1 MYWLTKWYE
10 TLRLSSKLHDIVS
23 VSSTNGVRRFREF
36 SDSPNGTTRFYYSQN
51 QLPCLDLIL
60 RIFFRFVECY
70 WARLPFVECY
80 NSCDSDH
87 SYLTCIIIVYTVYSK
102 TADWSLST
110 TLECVLFGILW
121 LFLGACVKMYV
132 SQHKENLCT
141 RSTNF
146 RKSIFAYKKNDFLP
160 TPPPGLL
167 PSRQWG
173 QNGQNVKVWPNCR
186 IWSKV

>member
-60 RIFFRFVECY
+60 RIFFDLSN
-70 WARLPFVECY
+70 ATRLPFVECY

-132 SQHKENLCT
+132 SQTQGKPLTRDQRISENP
-141 RSTNF
+141 
-146 RKSIFAYKKNDFLP
+146 FLLI
-160 TPPPGLL
+160 TKMTFYHPPP
-167 PSRQWG
+167 WG
-173 QNGQNVKVWPNCR
+173 GGGCLKNSWT
-186 IWSKV
+186 

>member
-1 MYWLTKWYE
+1 MTLYQFRPPMGCADFGNFLIHRMVQRASTIRKTNFHVWTWYF
-10 TLRLSSKLHDIVS
+10 V
-23 VSSTNGVRRFREF
+23 
-36 SDSPNGTTRFYYSQN
+36 
-51 QLPCLDLIL
+51 
-60 RIFFRFVECY
+60 FFRFVECY

-132 SQHKENLCT
+132 SQTQGKPLTRDQRISENPFLLI
-141 RSTNF
+141 
-146 RKSIFAYKKNDFLP
+146 RKMTFYQ
-160 TPPPGLL
+160 PPPLGWGGGVSKILGL
-167 PSRQWG
+167 
-173 QNGQNVKVWPNCR
+173 KA
-186 IWSKV
+186 

>member
-10 TLRLSSKLHDIVS
+10 ILRLLVKLHDIVCADFGNFLIHRM
-23 VSSTNGVRRFREF
+23 VQGASTIRK
-36 SDSPNGTTRFYYSQN
+36 N

-87 SYLTCIIIVYTVYSK
+87 SYLNCKIIVYTVYSK

-121 LFLGACVKMYV
+121 LFLGACVEMYV
-132 SQHKENLCT
+132 SQTQGKPLTRDQRISENPFLLI
-141 RSTNF
+141 
-146 RKSIFAYKKNDFLP
+146 RKMTFYQ
-160 TPPPGLL
+160 PPPWGGGGVSKILGL
-167 PSRQWG
+167 
-173 QNGQNVKVWPNCR
+173 KA
-186 IWSKV
+186 